1 MIPIVGRSCQIVGRL
16 SGLTCSHC
24 QTTSRLRKNTSQPTN
39 SLLKTY
45 NFQLCDGA
53 FLDLPPWPTFR
64 GWWLMLVFASRTSW
78 LFRSSPIG
86 QLNFCWGML
95 PFSTWVA
102 NRVFTLSPF
111 RTYSS
116 PQSPTS
122 FFSLWGWKYQGGV
135 PTALTLKIQP
145 KNVLNVRENCLRMAR
160 FESTTPPNP
169 PGQTWFESKKLRSF
183 SGPLAP
189 SHTSR
194 PCTKR
199 LQSRS

>member
-24 QTTSRLRKNTSQPTN
+24 QTTSRLRKNTSQSTN
-39 SLLKTY
+39 FLLKTY

-53 FLDLPPWPTFR
+53 FLDLPPWMLTFR
-64 GWWLMLVFASRTSW
+64 GWWLSFAFASRTSW

-95 PFSTWVA
+95 PFSTWVV

-122 FFSLWGWKYQGGV
+122 FFHCGVGSTREGSLQLWLWRSNQKMCWTCGK
-135 PTALTLKIQP
+135 TASEWQDLSQQP
-145 KNVLNVRENCLRMAR
+145 
-160 FESTTPPNP
+160 
-169 PGQTWFESKKLRSF
+169 
-183 SGPLAP
+183 
-189 SHTSR
+189 
-194 PCTKR
+194 
-199 LQSRS
+199 LQILLDKFDLSQ